1 MKTTTTLH
9 ANRIGPTLTP
19 DRSRV
24 LLRPFRP
31 TTDDISRRVVAR
43 VMALPE
49 EEVARLLNQV
59 LGEFADRHEH
69 VEDFFLERFAQVMH
83 HLDPARSRH
92 RNGGC

>member
-1 MKTTTTLH
+1 MTQSNSSPLH
-9 ANRIGPTLTP
+9 AKRIGPTLVP

-43 VMALPE
+43 VMALAE
-49 EEVARLLNQV
+49 DEVVKLLNQV

-69 VEDFFLERFAQVMH
+69 VENYFQKRFAQVS
-83 HLDPARSRH
+83 ASS
-92 RNGGC
+92 